1 MKGHLKVLKKEAQA
15 LLQELRKGLWIDS
28 GSQIQRDEDF
38 VYIPIREDKLEEAR
52 THSSW
57 HIVGMEPVSSRAKH
71 LPKLAGG
78 AFDLIGEI
86 AITKIRDPERAIA
99 LAQSLME
106 THPNIKSVYLDRG
119 ITGPFRL
126 RDLKLLSGE
135 AMTETQYRENG
146 IIFRLDVSKVYFS
159 PRLATERMFVSR
171 EVSAGE
177 YVIDMFAGIG
187 AFSLNI
193 AKVQKAMVTAI
204 DSNPDAIR
212 YMKESMALNRLIG
225 SIEPVCG
232 DSAEVISGLNMADR
246 IIMNLPHESHLYL
259 RKALVK
265 LKENGVLHYYEILDM
280 AGIEERMEEFRDLG
294 LNILKKRE
302 VHGYSSALTMYSLTA
317 SKTWE

>member
-1 MKGHLKVLKKEAQA
+1 MKGHLKVLKKEAQV

-52 THSSW
+52 THISW
-57 HIVGMEPVSSRAKH
+57 HIVSMEPVSSRAKH

-86 AITKIRDPERAIA
+86 AITKIRDPERASA

-146 IIFRLDVSKVYFS
+146 ILFRLDVSKVYFS

-171 EVSAGE
+171 GVSAGE